1 MSKEDRDAII
11 SIIMNIGV
19 NGWMLLKLR
28 GMAQAGA
35 FDGSDALQ
43 VWALTVIW
51 IVPVCIVAVIVLT
64 IVWAIIEGILHPGE
78 SVSGLVDERD
88 RMFRIRGMAVTM
100 VVASFGF
107 VGAIAAL
114 AVGWSAVAGF
124 TLIYIGYTIG
134 DLAGN
139 VVKFASYRIGG

>member
-28 GMAQAGA
+28 TMARAGA
-35 FDGSDALQ
+35 FDGPDALQ
-43 VWALTVIW
+43 VWAMTVIW

-64 IVWAIIEGILHPGE
+64 TVWIVVGQIMNPGE
-78 SVSGLVDERD
+78 PVSELVDERD

-114 AVGWSAVAGF
+114 AWGWSAVAGF

-139 VVKFASYRIGG
+139 IVKFASYRIGG